1 MTKEQI
7 AGPDYSKILYI
18 APSPLNTREAQC
30 VFHTI
35 AGDCYIPPAFMT
47 FSQLSHRL
55 FTRFASKQ
63 IVSDTFIPIIL
74 SRLTG
79 KHMGFATMLANF
91 MHELKRY
98 YPGKSAHAIETSLRM
113 VFERLGIPDDV
124 VSRSS
129 EALKLIDRYQK
140 TLEEHDAVDELDAMA
155 GCPELIRTHGVS
167 WEILIVDGFIDPTP
181 IEREIIRALVER
193 ARYTLIS
200 IPYDNDYHM
209 LSESYISFLDNNF
222 NIVRKRFPV
231 NAHPPDIPYQRYP
244 DAEAEIE
251 GIARLIKA
259 RFLSGEAPDLDRVF
273 VVFPESM
280 GHLARISRVFRK
292 YGLPF
297 TTFTN
302 KPLVET
308 QPVRELLALLVSVA
322 DDYPRLPFSQFLTS
336 RSFKS
341 LPSLLRT
348 VIPTLSIFARIPK
361 GKSAWMSIVQSN
373 EKNRL
378 LESLSNTDLRA
389 VRRQLTSVLKKLSPL
404 ESRRSCA
411 SFAELSALIEDLL
424 RDFGFSSAT
433 EHPDDTM
440 TTIVEMLRKLAM
452 IDRFAAADSDL
463 NTFISSL
470 RHALAHTALP
480 DSEQFGV
487 RVASFR
493 EAYGIEPDYL
503 YFGGLRDGDF
513 PVKPS
518 IDYFLPDSVR
528 REIGLTEMRHAL
540 LRQKFQ
546 FRRMVASARRSSL
559 SYSTMDGDRVFLPS
573 SVLSWNS
580 ERPEHVPGI
589 FSREE
594 ALVLGEISHPVA
606 PSPEISVTS
615 KRTIERMFGT
625 RAFMRVTDIDSY
637 RSCPRKFFI
646 ERVLA
651 LAPLEIKQ
659 FELEPLVLGSIIH
672 EIMSVLLL
680 EPITDL
686 HTFTDRAKREIDALL
701 SKKPLDAY
709 WKNVVRESFLSIL
722 PEIYDL
728 ERRIADDG
736 FLFSAAE
743 IPVKGEVLPGIRLK
757 GTIDRI
763 DRRISPRSCQ
773 APRREQAVFANESHS
788 PETTG
793 NDVVEL
799 IDYKTGSTQFSGT
812 QVSTRGASLQLPLYA
827 ALVQLQ
833 GCSVERIG
841 IYNLKDISLTWLPNR
856 NDRKN
861 SRTVGDY
868 VKTAL
873 RFLEETVTRMRNG
886 DFAALPL
893 TEQSCRNCAER
904 PYCPFIQKATTT

>member
-18 APSPLNTREAQC
+18 APAPLIIREAQR

-47 FSQLSHRL
+47 LSQVSRRL
-55 FTRFASKQ
+55 FTRFASEQ
-63 IVSDTFIPIIL
+63 IVPDAFVPIIL

-79 KHMGFATMLANF
+79 KNMGFATMLANF
-91 MHELKRY
+91 MNELKRHF
-98 YPGKSAHAIETSLRM
+98 PGKSAHEIETSLRM

-124 VSRSS
+124 ASRSS
-129 EALKLIDRYQK
+129 EALNVIDRYQK
-140 TLEEHDAVDELDAMA
+140 TLGERGAVDELDAMA
-155 GCPELIRTHGVS
+155 QCPELIRTLGVS

-193 ARYTLIS
+193 VRQTLIS
-200 IPYDNDYHM
+200 IPYDDDYHI
-209 LSESYISFLDNNF
+209 LSDSYIAFLDNNF
-222 NIVRKRFPV
+222 TFTCERFPV
-231 NAHPPDIPYQRYP
+231 NAHPPDTPYQRYP

-259 RFLSGEAPDLDRVF
+259 RFLSGEAPDLDRVC
-273 VVFPESM
+273 VVFPEIT

-297 TTFTN
+297 TAFTN

-336 RSFKS
+336 RSFKA

-348 VIPTLSIFARIPK
+348 LIPTLSISARVPK
-361 GKSAWMSIVQSN
+361 GKNTWTSIMQTD

-378 LESLSNTDLRA
+378 LESLSGKELRA
-389 VRRQLTSVLKKLSPL
+389 VRRQLMSVLQKLSPL
-404 ESRRSCA
+404 ESRRSRA

-424 RDFGFSSAT
+424 RDFDFSSPA
-433 EHPDDTM
+433 EDFDDTL
-440 TTIVEMLRKLAM
+440 TTVVEMLRKLAM
-452 IDRFAAADSDL
+452 TDRFAAANSDL
-463 NTFISSL
+463 HTFISAL
-470 RHALAHTALP
+470 KHALAHTAMP

-493 EAYGIEPDYL
+493 EAYGIETDYL

-513 PVKPS
+513 PVKPP

-559 SYSTMDGDRVFLPS
+559 SYSTMEGDRVFLPS

-580 ERPEHVPGI
+580 ERSEHAPGI

-594 ALVLGEISHPVA
+594 ELVLGEIAHHAA
-606 PSPEISVTS
+606 PSPEISVKS
-615 KRTIERMFGT
+615 RRAIERMFGT
-625 RAFMRVTDIDSY
+625 RAFMRVTDIESY

-686 HTFTDRAKREIDALL
+686 HSLTDRAKREIDALL

-722 PEIYDL
+722 SELYDL

-736 FLFSAAE
+736 FLFSRAE
-743 IPVKGEVLPGIRLK
+743 MPVKGEVLPGIRLK

-773 APRREQAVFANESHS
+773 APPRQQAVFVNDATPS
-788 PETTG
+788 ETTG
-793 NDVVEL
+793 KDVVEL
-799 IDYKTGSTQFSGT
+799 IDYKTGSTQFSGA
-812 QVSTRGASLQLPLYA
+812 QVFARGAHLQLPLYA

-833 GCSVERIG
+833 GSSVERIG
-841 IYNLKDISLTWLPNR
+841 IYNLKDISITWLPNR
-856 NDRKN
+856 DDRKN
-861 SRTVGDY
+861 GRTVGDY

-873 RFLEETVTRMRNG
+873 GFLEETVTRMRNG

-904 PYCPFIQKATTT
+904 PYCPFIQKAAPS